1 MMNDIEVEFT
11 IPDEDIEI
19 ELNDQDDE
27 FSINS
32 ITAEDFD
39 FSIFG
44 FKGDKG
50 DIGETP
56 NISATASISGGVG
69 TPSVS
74 VTRSGSDEEPILSFA
89 FSNLKGD
96 KGDPGA
102 IKFEI
107 VVTLPTT
114 GADDTIYLVPITPD
128 TTGNNY
134 AEYIYINGQ
143 WELLGKIGV
152 QVDLSNYYTKAEV
165 NSLIPS
171 LTDYVKNTDY
181 ASSSTGGVIKVQDSL
196 GLGIGS
202 TGNLYASAKSYA
214 TYLSS
219 GDATVIGKGT
229 LENVITGKDLT
240 TKSYVD
246 GLVGDINSAIDSI
259 NGEVI

>member
-19 ELNDQDDE
+19 ELNDQDDD

-50 DIGETP
+50 DVGETP

-74 VTRSGSDEEPILSFA
+74 VTRSGSDEEPTLAFA

-107 VVTLPTT
+107 VVTLPTQNIKE
-114 GADDTIYLVPITPD
+114 DTIYLVPITPD
-128 TTGNNY
+128 ESDNNY
-134 AEYIYINGQ
+134 KEYIYVNGS
-143 WELLGKIGV
+143 WELLGKIAV
-152 QVDLSNYYTKAEV
+152 HVD
-165 NSLIPS
+165 

-181 ASSSTGGVIKVQDSL
+181 ATSSKGGVIKVQDSL

-202 TGNLYASAKSYA
+202 TGNLYAAAKSYA
-214 TYLSS
+214 TYQSS
-219 GDATVIGKGT
+219 GDATIIGKGT
-229 LENVITGKDLT
+229 LENVITGKGLT